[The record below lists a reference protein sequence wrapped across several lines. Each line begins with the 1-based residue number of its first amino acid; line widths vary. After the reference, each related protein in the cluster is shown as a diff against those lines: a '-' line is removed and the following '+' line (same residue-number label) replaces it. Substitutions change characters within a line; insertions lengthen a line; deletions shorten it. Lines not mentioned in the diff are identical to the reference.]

1 MCSLKSPM
9 SLVLSNTSVKASVK
23 ALPVQIFVGGGGG
36 GALDPPA
43 PLLRHLCM
51 DTCYCLK
58 GIGEVLSKLCFIVL
72 RWIVNISEH
81 KSRPYACL
89 AILTKKPLSLEDLI
103 ILQR

>member
-9 SLVLSNTSVKASVK
+9 SLELSNTSVKASVK
-23 ALPVQIFVGGGGG
+23 ALPVQIFVGG

-58 GIGEVLSKLCFIVL
+58 GIGEVLSKLCFIEMD
-72 RWIVNISEH
+72 SQ
-81 KSRPYACL
+81 Y
-89 AILTKKPLSLEDLI
+89 
-103 ILQR
+103 Q